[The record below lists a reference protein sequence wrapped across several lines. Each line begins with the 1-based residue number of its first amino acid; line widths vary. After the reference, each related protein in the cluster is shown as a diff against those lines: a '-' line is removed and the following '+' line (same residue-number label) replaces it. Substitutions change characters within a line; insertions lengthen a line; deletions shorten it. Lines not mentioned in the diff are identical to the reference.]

1 MICTKLKTGTF
12 VLLMLAFGGLN
23 AQLILTIP
31 NDTIFIALD
40 TLDTEEIVDHWDV
53 SNDTFMSLELMCSRN
68 YLSTVTPYNYPYIQS
83 LPENPVAGAYE
94 KFCWGPLCYN
104 YGTDAS
110 STNSSLLV
118 NIPSGATD
126 STFIAYFYPND
137 VLGTTTIEYCFH
149 PVGDLSGGNCGSIT
163 YVVTATAAVELMTPV
178 EMSISAVY
186 PNPLVDK
193 GSIDFSI
200 PQGSTGTI
208 IIRDVTGKILSETTD
223 LVMNGSIHLES
234 SDFMAGIFF
243 STLVVDGHS
252 ASTRRFVVIR

>member
-1 MICTKLKTGTF
+1 MICTKLKTLTF
-12 VLLMLAFGGLN
+12 VLLMLAFGGVN
-23 AQLILTIP
+23 AQLTLIIP
-31 NDTIFIALD
+31 NDTIFVALD
-40 TLDTEEIVDHWDV
+40 EVGSEEIVAHWDV
-53 SNDTFMSLELMCSRN
+53 FNDTFIPLELMCSRT
-68 YLSTVTPYNYPYIQS
+68 YVSTVTPYNYPFV
-83 LPENPVAGAYE
+83 LGAEGSYE

-118 NIPSGATD
+118 NMQPVTTND
-126 STFIAYFYPND
+126 TFIAYFYPND
-137 VLGTTTIEYCFH
+137 VIGTTTFEYCFH
-149 PVGDLSGGNCGSIT
+149 PVGDVSGGNCGQIT
-163 YVVTATAAVELMTPV
+163 YVVTATAAVEVMTPI

-186 PNPLVDK
+186 PNPLVDQ

-223 LVMNGSIHLES
+223 LVMNGSLQLES

-243 STLVVDGHS
+243 STLVVDAHS
-252 ASTRRFVVIR
+252 ASTKRFVVIR